1 MKQKENKNSN
11 EQIESPNNFINKKRK
26 SQYKEEA
33 NKKQK
38 HKKQKKEVKNEK
50 FSKELENLIEYKYN
64 DKGELV
70 HKRAGTKCERLSK
83 QEYEIVGMYVQKY
96 VENLLIKTFNLDS
109 LYIPNNISSDFT
121 IREKSQAQ
129 CKILTTKDF
138 PKNSKC
144 LMLIQGTGA
153 VRLGQWARSVCINE
167 NIDLGSMK
175 PYIEKAI
182 QNKFSVIILNPN
194 ERKDLTYENKIIKE
208 FPTMEKHS
216 VYVYN
221 NIVKANKNIKDIYIV
236 AHSMGG
242 ECTIEI
248 LLKNKEDLLSGKIK
262 KIAFTDS
269 VHGEDYLKLGKE
281 GVKKFR
287 EISRNFITSDK
298 EVGKF
303 IKDYNNYSGVNCYS
317 AGDKRHEYTSGKA
330 IDKVF
335 EFFNS
340 N

>member
-11 EQIESPNNFINKKRK
+11 EQNEDSNNFINKKRK
-26 SQYKEEA
+26 NQIKEEE
-33 NKKQK
+33 NKPLY
-38 HKKQKKEVKNEK
+38 KKQKKEIKNEK
-50 FSKELENLIEYKYN
+50 FSKELEHLIEYKYN
-64 DKGELV
+64 DKGELI
-70 HKRAGTKCERLSK
+70 HKRAGAKCERLSK
-83 QEYEIVGMYVQKY
+83 QEYEIVGMYAQKY
-96 VENLLIKTFNLDS
+96 VENLLIKTFDLTT
-109 LYIPNNISSDFT
+109 LYIPNSKSTDFT
-121 IREKSQAQ
+121 KRDESQAQ
-129 CKILTTKDF
+129 CKILTSKDF
-138 PKNSKC
+138 PKNPKC
-144 LMLIQGTGA
+144 LILIQGTGA

-208 FPTMEKHS
+208 FTTMEKHS

-221 NIVKANKNIKDIYIV
+221 NIVKTNKNIKDIYIV

-242 ECTIEI
+242 ECTLDI
-248 LLKNKEDLLSGKIK
+248 LLKNKEDLLNGKIK

-269 VHGEDYLKLGKE
+269 VHGENYLKLGKE

-287 EISRNFITSDK
+287 EISRNYITSDK
-298 EVGKF
+298 PVGKF
-303 IKDYNNYSGVNCYS
+303 VKDYNNYSGVNCYS

-335 EFFNS
+335 EFLNS